1 MLKTT
6 ASEKKAEY
14 CAQDEN
20 ENDPDCACY
29 RGVNKYIENSKTAIA
44 TYNQEMT
51 AYDAEKKAINAQMLA
66 DGVTRDNEKDNYRK
80 SLSDALIKLNS
91 YDCFCCGVGQNCACD
106 LDKYTI
112 AEGSQLRDKFF
123 LETKDLKKVGQGPQP
138 KTKGACGCKISC
150 EIKESTQLA
159 RMDYWDATYPPK
171 NRSDYDW
178 PTLPTLKLPSANI
191 ICNECKNIIKNINEN
206 SDLEDIR
213 QECNI
218 SIYEEQQG
226 RKKKDG
232 GEGKGE
238 GKGEGG
244 SGGKGAPNLSLGLI
258 FGIVLC
264 GLGVLLLIIG
274 IILKFRGK

>member
-6 ASEKKAEY
+6 ASEKKAEH
-14 CAQDEN
+14 CAQN
-20 ENDPDCACY
+20 ENKDDIDCTCY
-29 RGVNKYIENSKTAIA
+29 RGVNNYIELSKKAIA
-44 TYNQEMT
+44 TYNQEKT
-51 AYDAEKKAINAQMLA
+51 AYDAAVVNHDK
-66 DGVTRDNEKDNYRK
+66 EKDNYRK
-80 SLSDALIKLNS
+80 SLSDALIKLKS
-91 YDCFCCGVGQNCACD
+91 YDCDCCGPWPFGQNCPCD
-106 LDKYTI
+106 FDKYTI
-112 AEGSQLRDKFF
+112 AEGGSQLRDEFF
-123 LETKDLKKVGQGPQP
+123 LETKDLRKVGQGPHP
-138 KTKGACGCKISC
+138 DAKGLCGCKVSC
-150 EIKESTQLA
+150 KIKESTQLA
-159 RMDYWDATYPPK
+159 RLNDWLKKYPKPK
-171 NRSDYDW
+171 P
-178 PTLPTLKLPSANI
+178 PTLNLPKAEIKCINLD
-191 ICNECKNIIKNINEN
+191 CKNVIENINEN

-232 GEGKGE
+232 GGGE

-274 IILKFRGK
+274 LILNFRGK